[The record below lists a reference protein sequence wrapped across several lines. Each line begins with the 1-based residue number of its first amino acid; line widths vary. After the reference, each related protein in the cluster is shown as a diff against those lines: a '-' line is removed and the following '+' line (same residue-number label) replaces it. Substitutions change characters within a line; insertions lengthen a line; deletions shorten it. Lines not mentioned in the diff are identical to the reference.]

1 MRGCAPGSAV
11 RHEQTHSRCIYLSTC
26 LRAALWLTKSPHP
39 CMYVEGL
46 GTCALPGLGFRGV
59 CGHDCDAPLP
69 YLVTEALPLEG
80 VSFRWGGGYFL
91 KRVSAALERGAALSM
106 NRLRLRQHTFLFCHA
121 AGSVVGTPRA
131 LLGQPVLYFC
141 PRFCGYVSLF
151 PVSAGGC
158 TWLVGNTFR
167 VLSLYGCSLAVRAPK
182 YERLSPGMS
191 G

>member
-1 MRGCAPGSAV
+1 
-11 RHEQTHSRCIYLSTC
+11 
-26 LRAALWLTKSPHP
+26 
-39 CMYVEGL
+39 MYVEGL

-59 CGHDCDAPLP
+59 GGHDCDAL
-69 YLVTEALPLEG
+69 LLHLAIGALPLEG

-106 NRLRLRQHTFLFCHA
+106 NRFRLRQHTFLFCHA

-151 PVSAGGC
+151 PVRRSLFLGRRVLVVVR
-158 TWLVGNTFR
+158 WLVGNTFEFCPCTDVVWLFGPQNVNVCR
-167 VLSLYGCSLAVRAPK
+167 PACLASTPCGAEGAVF
-182 YERLSPGMS
+182 E
-191 G
+191 